1 MLLGFPGILLIF
13 KFSEEFFDWI
23 IDAVNGKYCYLE
35 TCIEP
40 RCKFQTHKSVKVEN
54 HIERKIIFL
63 WFVWMWMDIYNEIVD
78 VSVGGFHQICFVNW
92 YCGSTRY
99 RAPPTVQDPN
109 TMWIY

>member
-54 HIERKIIFL
+54 HIERKIIF
-63 WFVWMWMDIYNEIVD
+63 FVICMDVNGYLQWD
-78 VSVGGFHQICFVNW
+78 RGCFRRWV
-92 YCGSTRY
+92 
-99 RAPPTVQDPN
+99 PPN
-109 TMWIY
+109 MFC